1 MNRQNNVPFKP
12 AVIPRGAAPVYRQQ
26 QPASIAFSVNHV
38 PRGFREA
45 MQHIS
50 MMTADRSKTS
60 DMAAK
65 TPSAPKVQPAVKWRS
80 SFKPIGDEDD
90 NSEEQSTSSP
100 HRPELSPYDPVSSE
114 SEQEMAPNQ
123 VQNRTPPEQDNK
135 LGRPHLSPSR
145 GCLNKGRWDI
155 PYSERGSKPLNRHD
169 IRHDISPDTRHTEI
183 QGISPGDRLP
193 EQRAYSPDTESLDPP
208 GYSSISRPLDHRVSS
223 PDRFIHSS
231 STQKFPASYG
241 AQRTNGEERITIP
254 EYKREMTTTG
264 RLSPPRVQR
273 DYQHQLGYHET
284 GLDQIPPST
293 EVTRNS
299 SKNIIMDKSPIVC
312 DLCDVE
318 LSNGQEL
325 QHHLEG
331 KTHWDTLEHIQQEN
345 NYDDL
350 AIAFL
355 QEAMLYK
362 SRQCSRAIEDSVL
375 QALQENDYMTKIEI
389 FNCVA
394 CGVFLSTSASSV
406 HTHITSREH
415 LSNTKEFEVQQRR
428 ACLNKAETMMK
439 ELKPQFEHFLQGG
452 SPFE

>member
-50 MMTADRSKTS
+50 MMTADKSKPS
-60 DMAAK
+60 DTAAK
-65 TPSAPKVQPAVKWRS
+65 TPPAPK
-80 SFKPIGDEDD
+80 GDEDD
-90 NSEEQSTSSP
+90 DSQEQSTSSP
-100 HRPELSPYDPVSSE
+100 HRSELSAHDRVSSE
-114 SEQEMAPNQ
+114 SEQEMAQNL
-123 VQNRTPPEQDNK
+123 VQNCDTPEQDNK
-135 LGRPHLSPSR
+135 LGRTHLSPSK
-145 GCLNKGRWDI
+145 GCLNKGRWDV
-155 PYSERGSKPLNRHD
+155 PYSERGSQPLNRHD
-169 IRHDISPDTRHTEI
+169 IRHDISPDTRPAES
-183 QGISPGDRLP
+183 QGFSPGNRLP
-193 EQRAYSPDTESLDPP
+193 EQRAYSPDTESLDQLRYNP
-208 GYSSISRPLDHRVSS
+208 ISRPLDHRVCS
-223 PDRFIHSS
+223 PDRFIHGPSS
-231 STQKFPASYG
+231 HKFPASYG

-254 EYKREMTTTG
+254 EYRREVSPTRLKVQQMTTPG
-264 RLSPPRVQR
+264 RSSPPRLQR
-273 DYQHQLGYHET
+273 DYQHQLGYRET
-284 GLDQIPPST
+284 GLDQISPST
-293 EVTRNS
+293 EATKN
-299 SKNIIMDKSPIVC
+299 KNIIMDKSPIVC

-331 KTHWDTLEHIQQEN
+331 KTHWDTLEHIQQQN

-355 QEAMLYK
+355 QEVMLYK
-362 SRQCSRAIEDSVL
+362 SRQCSRAIEDGVL

-389 FNCVA
+389 FHCAA
-394 CGVFLSTSASSV
+394 CGVFVSTSASSV